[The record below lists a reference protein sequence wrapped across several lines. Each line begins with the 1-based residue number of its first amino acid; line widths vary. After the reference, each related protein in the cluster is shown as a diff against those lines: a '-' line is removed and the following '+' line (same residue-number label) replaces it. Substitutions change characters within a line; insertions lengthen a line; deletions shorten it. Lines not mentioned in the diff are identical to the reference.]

1 MVGLTIGFR
10 DGTGMLGPT
19 DLTSGAFVTVDIETT
34 GCRPGTSSV
43 IEIGAARIEAGTV
56 TGHFSTLVCPT
67 EAIPPAVEHLTGIT
81 DDMVAGAIPIGEA
94 MSAFRDFA
102 ADAVLIAH
110 NHRFDMSFLDY
121 EAERAWGAPFPRP
134 VLDTLCLARRLQPE
148 VDRHNLR
155 DLALR
160 YGITTVPNHRA
171 LPDAL
176 ATAEIFLAMLPEI
189 RAAGMTTAAEVAQLC
204 GVAQQSRLA
213 RKLALATDLP
223 DGPGVYLFRDIEN
236 RVIFVGRARSLRTR
250 VRNHFYAADDTEC
263 ASPASEVASIDH
275 FTLVSGLDA
284 TLLEVRLH
292 DRYAPVFN
300 RNNHQQRSPLY
311 LHIDPDA
318 PYPVLRTTR
327 RRLRSGELIGPVG
340 NEWAAELISDVV
352 SQHFGLR
359 RCRSVVPACVNGDC
373 ARPDRAR
380 CPAPDVFPLGHTVV
394 RQRADAAVAVFNGRG
409 VEFRDMLRTMQERSA
424 RTEHFED
431 AARYRDA
438 ARALERTL
446 GALGV
451 ARRAQADEVSV
462 VLEGEGRAMTAVVLV
477 RGWRFAVLR
486 FTDAEVEDGSVAERL
501 TRTLR
506 RAFAR
511 ARRDT
516 AITPRRLRDI
526 AITDAYR
533 QQQAPLW
540 ITADGGAEE
549 TAGAVLT
556 AVRRSLRIPRK
567 RHAAA
572 SAE

>member
-1 MVGLTIGFR
+1 
-10 DGTGMLGPT
+10 MLGPT

-43 IEIGAARIEAGTV
+43 IEIGAARIEAGVITD
-56 TGHFSTLVCPT
+56 HFSTLVSST
-67 EAIPPAVEHLTGIT
+67 EPIPLAVQHLTGIT
-81 DDMVAGAIPIGEA
+81 DDMVRGAPTIGETILAFREFAAGA
-94 MSAFRDFA
+94 
-102 ADAVLIAH
+102 VLVAH

-134 VLDTLCLARRLQPE
+134 VLDTLCLARRLRPDVE
-148 VDRHNLR
+148 RHNLR

-160 YGITTVPNHRA
+160 YGIATVPNHRA

-189 RAAGMTTAAEVAQLC
+189 QAAGMTTAAEVARLC

-223 DGPGVYLFRDIEN
+223 DDPGVYLFRDIEN

-250 VRNHFYAADDTEC
+250 VRNHFYAADDTDC
-263 ASPASEVASIDH
+263 ASPASEAASIDH

-284 TLLEVRLH
+284 TLLEVRLQ

-300 RNNHQQRSPLY
+300 RNNHQQRDPLY
-311 LHIDPDA
+311 LHIDPDH
-318 PYPVLRTTR
+318 PYPALRRTR
-327 RRLRSGELIGPVG
+327 RRLRSGALIGPLS
-340 NEWAAELISDVV
+340 NEWATALIAEVV

-359 RCRSVVPACVNGDC
+359 RCRSAVPACIDAEC
-373 ARPDRAR
+373 TRPDRGR
-380 CPAPDVFPLGHTVV
+380 CPAPAVFDLGRDVV
-394 RQRADAAVAVFNGRG
+394 RERAHAALAVFNGHG
-409 VEFRDMLRTMQERSA
+409 PEFREMLRAMQDRSA

-451 ARRAQADEVSV
+451 AQRAAAEPVSV
-462 VLEGEGRAMTAVVLV
+462 ILEGQDRAMTAVVLV
-477 RGWRFAVLR
+477 RGWRFGVLR
-486 FTDAEVEDGSVAERL
+486 FTDSDVEDGALAERL
-501 TRTLR
+501 TRTLE

-533 QQQAPLW
+533 QQHAPLW
-540 ITADGGAEE
+540 VTARATPDE
-549 TAGAVLT
+549 TAAAVLA
-556 AVRRSLRIPRK
+556 AVRRTLRVPRK
-567 RHAAA
+567 RHAGA
-572 SAE
+572 STE